1 MSLLAVHFICNYV
14 MIKIIRST
22 ISICNKSLGPA
33 EKQNIGISPH
43 SHDDGYDTHK
53 PTHFFKKNSWT
64 KKQNRPLK

>member
-14 MIKIIRST
+14 VIKIIRST

-43 SHDDGYDTHK
+43 SHDDGYDTQ
-53 PTHFFKKNSWT
+53 THPF
-64 KKQNRPLK
+64 L